1 MESIQPDMVVPL
13 NQAVVLLA
21 EDNPDNLFI
30 AIELLRRA
38 GVKYCNGRASGQQ
51 LFKLIE
57 TLNQPVH
64 LILLDIHIPRED
76 GYAILK
82 QIRAAPQLAQAR
94 VAALTANVMADDV
107 QRARAAGFDGF
118 IGKPI
123 NHQRFN
129 GQVARILAG
138 EPVWEPR

>member
-1 MESIQPDMVVPL
+1 MDSTQPDMVIPL

-38 GVKYCNGRASGQQ
+38 GVKYCNGCASGQQ
-51 LFKLIE
+51 LFQLIE

-82 QIRAAPQLAQAR
+82 QVRATPQLARVR
-94 VAALTANVMADDV
+94 VAALTANVMVDDV

-123 NHQRFN
+123 NRQRFS
-129 GQVARILAG
+129 GQVARMLAG
-138 EPVWEPR
+138 EEVWEPR

>member
-1 MESIQPDMVVPL
+1 MVVPL

-21 EDNPDNLFI
+21 EDNPDTLFI
-30 AIELLRRA
+30 AVELLRRA
-38 GVKYCNGRASGQQ
+38 GVKYCNGGASGQQ

-64 LILLDIHIPRED
+64 LILLDIYVPRED

-82 QIRAAPQLAQAR
+82 QVRATPQLGRAW
-94 VAALTANVMADDV
+94 VAAFTANIMADDV

-123 NHQRFN
+123 NHHRFA
-129 GQVARILAG
+129 GQVARMLAG
-138 EPVWEPR
+138 EPIWEPR